1 MKQMTNPLSRV
12 YEATSAARELETLF
26 QESIE
31 TNGDVTHLEQHIDAL
46 ALKADS
52 LPDAVDDLLCVI
64 KEVEIRAE
72 ARRAEAERLKQRA
85 KRDEAVAGWFRTQ
98 ILRVMQ
104 SQGKTKMETK
114 HWRLSVAMPGGKPAM
129 ELVDVVPDNFQMEET
144 VICPDKEAIRSALER
159 GEVLTFARL
168 VPKEPYLRIS

>member
-1 MKQMTNPLSRV
+1 MTNPLSRV

-31 TNGDVTHLEQHIDAL
+31 TNGDVTHLEQQIDAL

-52 LPDAVDDLLCVI
+52 LPEAVDDLLCVI

-72 ARRAEAERLKQRA
+72 ARKAEAERLKQRA

-129 ELVDVVPDNFQMEET
+129 EITDTVPTEWQMEKVE
-144 VICPDKEAIRSALER
+144 IIPDKESIRSALEQ
-159 GEVLTFARL
+159 GKVLGFARL